1 MRESRPASA
10 GVPHNYLTGGY
21 FAGQNRA
28 LLKEELYLGWAEQW
42 AELLVYRRL
51 SAGQLRGFY
60 NHVRR
65 AAAALQAGADAQ
77 QTRSQVLRL
86 SGFAAARVGKPGF
99 PQEFREFLDRNIEQ
113 VKDADSLKAFAEHF
127 QAVVGY
133 TAGRLR
139 N

>member
-1 MRESRPASA
+1 MREPRVAST
-10 GVPHNYLTGGY
+10 GVPQNYLTGGY
-21 FAGQNRA
+21 FAASRTMPR
-28 LLKEELYLGWAEQW
+28 EELYLGWAEQW

-51 SAGQLRGFY
+51 SAAQMRAFY

-65 AAAALQAGADAQ
+65 AAAALQAGAEVQ
-77 QTRSQVLRL
+77 QARSQVLRL
-86 SGFAAARVGKPGF
+86 AGFAAARVGRPGF
-99 PQEFREFLDRNIEQ
+99 PQEFREFLDRNIEH

-127 QAVVGY
+127 QAVVGF